1 MAIFLATFTRM
12 FWKKKDNSMQNLNNE
27 EVKSN
32 DINGSPESL
41 ANQTEELTEVK
52 NETEINAVPET
63 QEVPTPE
70 ELMKAEIDQLNDK
83 YIRLFAE
90 FDNYKRRT
98 AKERLELFST
108 ANKETILALL
118 PVLDDF
124 ERAMKAFQN
133 TTEGTSLKEGVE
145 LIYNKFN
152 HIMQSK
158 GVKPMESIGQPFNID
173 FHEAITNI
181 PAPTEEQK
189 GKVIDEV
196 EKGYFLND
204 KVVRFAKVVVGE

>member
-1 MAIFLATFTRM
+1 MNEQDV
-12 FWKKKDNSMQNLNNE
+12 KNEQQQQNNVSESDNLNNGQHPQNTE
-27 EVKSN
+27 EVSAVN
-32 DINGSPESL
+32 DS
-41 ANQTEELTEVK
+41 TENNAGDSTE
-52 NETEINAVPET
+52 TS
-63 QEVPTPE
+63 PTPE
-70 ELMKAEIDQLNDK
+70 ELMKQEIDQLNDK

-98 AKERLELFST
+98 AKERLDLMGS
-108 ANKETILALL
+108 ANKETVVSML

-124 ERAMKAFQN
+124 ERAFKAFEN
-133 TTEGTSLKEGVE
+133 ANDVTALKEGVE
-145 LIYNKFN
+145 LIFTKFKN
-152 HIMQSK
+152 IMVSK

-181 PAPTEEQK
+181 PAPSEELK
-189 GKVIDEV
+189 GKVVDEV

>member
-1 MAIFLATFTRM
+1 M
-12 FWKKKDNSMQNLNNE
+12 FWKKKDMNEQDVKNEQQQQNDVSGSDNLNNGQQPHNTE
-27 EVKSN
+27 EVSAVN
-32 DINGSPESL
+32 DS
-41 ANQTEELTEVK
+41 TE
-52 NETEINAVPET
+52 NNAGDSAETS
-63 QEVPTPE
+63 PTPE
-70 ELMKAEIDQLNDK
+70 ELMKQEIDQLNDK

-98 AKERLELFST
+98 AKERLDLMGS
-108 ANKETILALL
+108 ANKETVVSML

-124 ERAMKAFQN
+124 ERAFKAFEN
-133 TTEGTSLKEGVE
+133 ANDVTALKEGVE
-145 LIYNKFN
+145 LIFTKFKN
-152 HIMQSK
+152 IMVSK

-181 PAPTEEQK
+181 PAPSEELK

>member
-1 MAIFLATFTRM
+1 MNEQDV
-12 FWKKKDNSMQNLNNE
+12 KNEQQQQNDVSGSENLNNGQQPHNTE
-27 EVKSN
+27 EVSAVN
-32 DINGSPESL
+32 DS
-41 ANQTEELTEVK
+41 TE
-52 NETEINAVPET
+52 NNADDSAETS
-63 QEVPTPE
+63 PTPE
-70 ELMKAEIDQLNDK
+70 ELMKQEIDQLNDK

-98 AKERLELFST
+98 AKERLDLMGS
-108 ANKETILALL
+108 ANKETVVSML

-124 ERAMKAFQN
+124 ERAFKAFEN
-133 TTEGTSLKEGVE
+133 ANDVTALKEGVE
-145 LIYNKFN
+145 LIFTKFKN
-152 HIMQSK
+152 IMVSK

-181 PAPTEEQK
+181 PAPSEELK

>member
-1 MAIFLATFTRM
+1 M
-12 FWKKKDNSMQNLNNE
+12 FWKKKDMNEQDVKNEQQQQNDVSGSENLNNGQQPHNTE
-27 EVKSN
+27 EVSAVN
-32 DINGSPESL
+32 DS
-41 ANQTEELTEVK
+41 TE
-52 NETEINAVPET
+52 NNADDSAETS
-63 QEVPTPE
+63 PTPE
-70 ELMKAEIDQLNDK
+70 ELMKQEIDQLNDK

-98 AKERLELFST
+98 AKERLDLMGS
-108 ANKETILALL
+108 ANKETVVSML

-124 ERAMKAFQN
+124 ERAFKAFEN
-133 TTEGTSLKEGVE
+133 ANDVTASKEGVE
-145 LIYNKFN
+145 LIFTKFKN
-152 HIMQSK
+152 IMVSK

-181 PAPTEEQK
+181 PAPSEELK

>member
-1 MAIFLATFTRM
+1 M
-12 FWKKKDNSMQNLNNE
+12 FWKKKDMNEQDVKNEQQQQNDVSGSDNLNNGQQPHNTE
-27 EVKSN
+27 EVSAVN
-32 DINGSPESL
+32 DS
-41 ANQTEELTEVK
+41 TE
-52 NETEINAVPET
+52 NNADDSAETS
-63 QEVPTPE
+63 PTPE
-70 ELMKAEIDQLNDK
+70 ELMKQEIDQLNDK

-98 AKERLELFST
+98 AKERLDLMGS
-108 ANKETILALL
+108 ANKETVVSML

-124 ERAMKAFQN
+124 ERAFKAFEN
-133 TTEGTSLKEGVE
+133 ANDVTALKEGVE
-145 LIYNKFN
+145 LIFTKFKN
-152 HIMQSK
+152 IMVSK
-158 GVKPMESIGQPFNID
+158 GVKPIESIGQPFNID

-181 PAPTEEQK
+181 PAPSEELK

>member
-1 MAIFLATFTRM
+1 MNEQDVKNEQQQQNDVSGR
-12 FWKKKDNSMQNLNNE
+12 DNLNNGQQPHNTE
-27 EVKSN
+27 EVSAVN
-32 DINGSPESL
+32 DS
-41 ANQTEELTEVK
+41 TE
-52 NETEINAVPET
+52 NNAGDSAETS
-63 QEVPTPE
+63 PTPE
-70 ELMKAEIDQLNDK
+70 ELMKQEIDQLNDK

-98 AKERLELFST
+98 AKERLDLMGS
-108 ANKETILALL
+108 ANKETVVSML

-124 ERAMKAFQN
+124 ERAFKAFEN
-133 TTEGTSLKEGVE
+133 ANDVSALKEGVE
-145 LIYNKFN
+145 LIFTKFKN
-152 HIMQSK
+152 IMVSK

-181 PAPTEEQK
+181 PAPSEELK

>member
-1 MAIFLATFTRM
+1 M
-12 FWKKKDNSMQNLNNE
+12 E
-27 EVKSN
+27 
-32 DINGSPESL
+32 GSSSPL
-41 ANQTEELTEVK
+41 PNQTEELTEVK
-52 NETEINAVPET
+52 NETEINSAPEV
-63 QEVPTPE
+63 QVVQTPE
-70 ELMKAEIDQLNDK
+70 ELMKAEIEQLNDK

-98 AKERLELFST
+98 AKERLELFSM
-108 ANKETILALL
+108 ANRETILALL

-133 TTEGTSLKEGVE
+133 TAEAASLKEGVE
-145 LIYNKFN
+145 LIYTKFN
-152 HIMQSK
+152 QIMQSK

-181 PAPTEEQK
+181 SAPSEDMK

>member
-1 MAIFLATFTRM
+1 MNEQDV
-12 FWKKKDNSMQNLNNE
+12 KNEQQQQNDVSGSDNLNNGQQPHNTE
-27 EVKSN
+27 EVSAVN
-32 DINGSPESL
+32 DS
-41 ANQTEELTEVK
+41 TE
-52 NETEINAVPET
+52 NNADDSAETS
-63 QEVPTPE
+63 PTPE
-70 ELMKAEIDQLNDK
+70 ELMKQEIDQLNDK

-98 AKERLELFST
+98 AKERLDLMGS
-108 ANKETILALL
+108 ANKETVVSML

-124 ERAMKAFQN
+124 ERGFKAFEN
-133 TTEGTSLKEGVE
+133 ANDVSALKEGVE
-145 LIYNKFN
+145 LIFTKFKN
-152 HIMQSK
+152 IMVSK

-181 PAPTEEQK
+181 PAPSEELK

>member
-1 MAIFLATFTRM
+1 MNEQDV
-12 FWKKKDNSMQNLNNE
+12 KNEQQQQNNVSGSDNLNNGQQPHNTE
-27 EVKSN
+27 EVSAVN
-32 DINGSPESL
+32 DS
-41 ANQTEELTEVK
+41 TE
-52 NETEINAVPET
+52 NNAGDSAETS
-63 QEVPTPE
+63 PTPE
-70 ELMKAEIDQLNDK
+70 ELMKQEIDQLNDK

-98 AKERLELFST
+98 AKERLDLMGS
-108 ANKETILALL
+108 ANKETVVSML

-124 ERAMKAFQN
+124 ERAFKAFEN
-133 TTEGTSLKEGVE
+133 ANDVTALKEGVE
-145 LIYNKFN
+145 LIYTKFKN
-152 HIMQSK
+152 IMVSK

-181 PAPTEEQK
+181 PAPSEELK

>member
-1 MAIFLATFTRM
+1 MNEQDV
-12 FWKKKDNSMQNLNNE
+12 KNEQQQQNDVSGSDNLNNGQQPHNTE
-27 EVKSN
+27 EVSAVN
-32 DINGSPESL
+32 DS
-41 ANQTEELTEVK
+41 TE
-52 NETEINAVPET
+52 NNADDSAETS
-63 QEVPTPE
+63 PTPE
-70 ELMKAEIDQLNDK
+70 ELMKQEIDQLNDK

-98 AKERLELFST
+98 AKERLDLMGS
-108 ANKETILALL
+108 ANKETVVSML

-124 ERAMKAFQN
+124 ERAFKAFEN
-133 TTEGTSLKEGVE
+133 ANDVTALKEGVE
-145 LIYNKFN
+145 LIFTKFKN
-152 HIMQSK
+152 IMVSK

-181 PAPTEEQK
+181 PAPSEELK
-189 GKVIDEV
+189 GKVVDEV

>member
-1 MAIFLATFTRM
+1 MNEQDV
-12 FWKKKDNSMQNLNNE
+12 KNEQQQQNDVSGSDNLNNGQQPHNTE
-27 EVKSN
+27 EVSAVN
-32 DINGSPESL
+32 DS
-41 ANQTEELTEVK
+41 TE
-52 NETEINAVPET
+52 NNAGDSAETS
-63 QEVPTPE
+63 PTPE
-70 ELMKAEIDQLNDK
+70 ELMKQEIDQLNDK

-98 AKERLELFST
+98 AKERLDLMGS
-108 ANKETILALL
+108 ANKETVVSML

-124 ERAMKAFQN
+124 ERAFKAFEN
-133 TTEGTSLKEGVE
+133 ANDVTALKEGVE
-145 LIYNKFN
+145 LIYTKFKN
-152 HIMQSK
+152 IMVSK
-158 GVKPMESIGQPFNID
+158 GVKPIESIGQPFNID

-181 PAPTEEQK
+181 PAPSEELK

>member
-1 MAIFLATFTRM
+1 MNEQDV
-12 FWKKKDNSMQNLNNE
+12 KNEQQQQNDVSGSDNLNNGQQPHNTE
-27 EVKSN
+27 EVSAVN
-32 DINGSPESL
+32 DS
-41 ANQTEELTEVK
+41 TE
-52 NETEINAVPET
+52 NNADDSAETS
-63 QEVPTPE
+63 PTPE
-70 ELMKAEIDQLNDK
+70 ELMKQEIDQLNDK

-98 AKERLELFST
+98 AKERLDLMGS
-108 ANKETILALL
+108 ANKETVVSML

-124 ERAMKAFQN
+124 ERAFKAFEN
-133 TTEGTSLKEGVE
+133 ANDVTALKEGVE
-145 LIYNKFN
+145 LIFTKFKN
-152 HIMQSK
+152 IMVSK
-158 GVKPMESIGQPFNID
+158 GVKPIESIGQPFNID

-181 PAPTEEQK
+181 PAPSEELK

>member
-1 MAIFLATFTRM
+1 MAIFLATFGRM

-27 EVKSN
+27 DIKSN
-32 DINGSPESL
+32 EVEGSSSPL
-41 ANQTEELTEVK
+41 PNQTEELTEVK
-52 NETEINAVPET
+52 NETEINSAPEV
-63 QEVPTPE
+63 QVVQTPE
-70 ELMKAEIDQLNDK
+70 ELMKAEIEQLNDK

-98 AKERLELFST
+98 AKERLELFSM
-108 ANKETILALL
+108 ANRETILALL

-133 TTEGTSLKEGVE
+133 TAEAASLKEGVE
-145 LIYNKFN
+145 LIYTKFN
-152 HIMQSK
+152 QIMQSK

-181 PAPTEEQK
+181 SAPSEDMK

>member
-1 MAIFLATFTRM
+1 MGNEVN
-12 FWKKKDNSMQNLNNE
+12 KNE
-27 EVKSN
+27 EALTN
-32 DINGSPESL
+32 
-41 ANQTEELTEVK
+41 AAEELTEIT
-52 NETEINAVPET
+52 NETGTNSDKPE
-63 QEVPTPE
+63 QPIQTPE

-108 ANKETILALL
+108 ANRETILALL
-118 PVLDDF
+118 PVMDDF
-124 ERAMKAFQN
+124 ERAFKAMQN
-133 TTEGTSLKEGVE
+133 ADEASAVREGME
-145 LIYNKFN
+145 LIYNKFKS
-152 HIMQSK
+152 IMQSK

-181 PAPTEEQK
+181 PAPTEDLK

>member
-1 MAIFLATFTRM
+1 M

-27 EVKSN
+27 DIKSN
-32 DINGSPESL
+32 EVEGSSSPL
-41 ANQTEELTEVK
+41 PNQTEELTEVK
-52 NETEINAVPET
+52 NETEINSAPEV
-63 QEVPTPE
+63 QVVQTPE
-70 ELMKAEIDQLNDK
+70 ELMKAEIEQLNDK

-98 AKERLELFST
+98 AKERLELFSM
-108 ANKETILALL
+108 ANRETILALL

-133 TTEGTSLKEGVE
+133 TAEAASLKEGVE
-145 LIYNKFN
+145 LIYTKFN
-152 HIMQSK
+152 QIMQSK

-181 PAPTEEQK
+181 SAPSEDMK

>member
-1 MAIFLATFTRM
+1 MNEQDV
-12 FWKKKDNSMQNLNNE
+12 KNEQQQQNDVSGSDNLNNGQQPHNTE
-27 EVKSN
+27 EVSAVN
-32 DINGSPESL
+32 DS
-41 ANQTEELTEVK
+41 TE
-52 NETEINAVPET
+52 NNAGDSAEIS
-63 QEVPTPE
+63 PTPE
-70 ELMKAEIDQLNDK
+70 ELMKQEIDQLNDK

-98 AKERLELFST
+98 AKERLDLMGS
-108 ANKETILALL
+108 ANKETVVSML

-124 ERAMKAFQN
+124 ERAFKAFEN
-133 TTEGTSLKEGVE
+133 ANDVTALKEGVE
-145 LIYNKFN
+145 LIFTKFKN
-152 HIMQSK
+152 IMVSK

-181 PAPTEEQK
+181 PAPSEELK

>member
-1 MAIFLATFTRM
+1 MNEQDV
-12 FWKKKDNSMQNLNNE
+12 KNEQQQQNNVSDSDNLNNGQQPQNTE
-27 EVKSN
+27 EVSAVN
-32 DINGSPESL
+32 DS
-41 ANQTEELTEVK
+41 TENNAGDSTE
-52 NETEINAVPET
+52 TS
-63 QEVPTPE
+63 PTPE
-70 ELMKAEIDQLNDK
+70 ELMKQEIDQLNDK

-98 AKERLELFST
+98 AKERLDLMGS
-108 ANKETILALL
+108 ANKETVVSML

-124 ERAMKAFQN
+124 ERAFKAFEN
-133 TTEGTSLKEGVE
+133 ANDVTALKEGVE
-145 LIYNKFN
+145 LIFTKFKN
-152 HIMQSK
+152 IMVSK

-181 PAPTEEQK
+181 PAPSEELK
-189 GKVIDEV
+189 GKVVDEV

>member
-1 MAIFLATFTRM
+1 MNDQNVKNDQKPQDTAVDTELNKSAA
-12 FWKKKDNSMQNLNNE
+12 DNQMHMQ
-27 EVKSN
+27 
-32 DINGSPESL
+32 
-41 ANQTEELTEVK
+41 AEELTATDNKTENNAGQEEEVSLS
-52 NETEINAVPET
+52 
-63 QEVPTPE
+63 PE
-70 ELMKAEIDQLNDK
+70 ELLKQEINQLNDK

-98 AKERLELFST
+98 AKERLELIGS
-108 ANKETILALL
+108 ANKETVVAML

-124 ERAMKAFQN
+124 ERALKSIDSATDVQA
-133 TTEGTSLKEGVE
+133 LKEGVD
-145 LIYNKFN
+145 LIYNKFKS
-152 HIMQSK
+152 ILVSK
-158 GVKPMESIGQPFNID
+158 GIKPMESVGQPFHID

-181 PAPTEEQK
+181 PAPSEDMK

>member
-1 MAIFLATFTRM
+1 M
-12 FWKKKDNSMQNLNNE
+12 FWKKKDMNEQDVKNEQQQQNDVSGSENLNNGQQPHNTE
-27 EVKSN
+27 EVSAVN
-32 DINGSPESL
+32 DS
-41 ANQTEELTEVK
+41 TE
-52 NETEINAVPET
+52 NNADDSAETS
-63 QEVPTPE
+63 PTPE
-70 ELMKAEIDQLNDK
+70 ELMKQEIDQLNDK

-98 AKERLELFST
+98 AKERLDLMGS
-108 ANKETILALL
+108 ANKETVVSML

-124 ERAMKAFQN
+124 ERAFKAFEN
-133 TTEGTSLKEGVE
+133 ANDVTALKEGVE
-145 LIYNKFN
+145 LIFTKFKN
-152 HIMQSK
+152 IMVSK

-181 PAPTEEQK
+181 PAPSEELK

>member
-1 MAIFLATFTRM
+1 MNEQDV
-12 FWKKKDNSMQNLNNE
+12 KNEQQQQNDVSGSDNLNNGQQPHNTE
-27 EVKSN
+27 EVSAVN
-32 DINGSPESL
+32 DS
-41 ANQTEELTEVK
+41 TE
-52 NETEINAVPET
+52 NNAGDSAETS
-63 QEVPTPE
+63 PTPE
-70 ELMKAEIDQLNDK
+70 ELMKQEIDQLNDK

-98 AKERLELFST
+98 AKERLDLMGS
-108 ANKETILALL
+108 ANKETVVSML

-124 ERAMKAFQN
+124 ERAFKAFEN
-133 TTEGTSLKEGVE
+133 ANDVTALKEGVE
-145 LIYNKFN
+145 LIFTKFKN
-152 HIMQSK
+152 IMVSK

-181 PAPTEEQK
+181 PAPSEELK

>member
-1 MAIFLATFTRM
+1 M
-12 FWKKKDNSMQNLNNE
+12 NE
-27 EVKSN
+27 Q
-32 DINGSPESL
+32 D
-41 ANQTEELTEVK
+41 VK
-52 NETEINAVPET
+52 NEQQQQNNLSESDNLKNGQQPQNTEEVSALNDSTENNAGDSAET
-63 QEVPTPE
+63 SPTPE
-70 ELMKAEIDQLNDK
+70 ELMKQEIDQLNDK

-98 AKERLELFST
+98 AKERLDLMGS
-108 ANKETILALL
+108 ANKETVVSML

-124 ERAMKAFQN
+124 ERAFKAFEN
-133 TTEGTSLKEGVE
+133 ANDVTALKEGVE
-145 LIYNKFN
+145 LIFTKFKN
-152 HIMQSK
+152 IMVSK
-158 GVKPMESIGQPFNID
+158 GVKAMDSIGQPFNID

-181 PAPTEEQK
+181 PAPSEELK

>member
-1 MAIFLATFTRM
+1 MNEQDV
-12 FWKKKDNSMQNLNNE
+12 KNEQQQQNDVSGSDNLNNGQQPHNTE
-27 EVKSN
+27 EVSAVN
-32 DINGSPESL
+32 DS
-41 ANQTEELTEVK
+41 TE
-52 NETEINAVPET
+52 NNADDSAETS
-63 QEVPTPE
+63 PTPE
-70 ELMKAEIDQLNDK
+70 ELMKQEIDQLNDK

-98 AKERLELFST
+98 AKERLDLMGS
-108 ANKETILALL
+108 ANKETVVSML

-124 ERAMKAFQN
+124 ERAFKAFEN
-133 TTEGTSLKEGVE
+133 ANDVTALKEGVE
-145 LIYNKFN
+145 LIFTKFKN
-152 HIMQSK
+152 IMVSK

-181 PAPTEEQK
+181 PAPSEELK

>member
-1 MAIFLATFTRM
+1 M
-12 FWKKKDNSMQNLNNE
+12 FWKKKDMNEQDVKNEQQQQNDVSGSDNLNNGQQPHNTE
-27 EVKSN
+27 EVSAVN
-32 DINGSPESL
+32 DS
-41 ANQTEELTEVK
+41 TE
-52 NETEINAVPET
+52 NNADDSAETS
-63 QEVPTPE
+63 PTPE
-70 ELMKAEIDQLNDK
+70 ELMKQEIDQLNDK

-98 AKERLELFST
+98 AKERLDLMGS
-108 ANKETILALL
+108 ANKETVVSML

-124 ERAMKAFQN
+124 ERAFKAFEN
-133 TTEGTSLKEGVE
+133 ANDVTALKEGVE
-145 LIYNKFN
+145 LIFTKFKN
-152 HIMQSK
+152 IMVSK

-181 PAPTEEQK
+181 PAPSEELK

>member
-1 MAIFLATFTRM
+1 MNEQDV
-12 FWKKKDNSMQNLNNE
+12 KNEQQQQNDVSGSENLNNGQQPHNTE
-27 EVKSN
+27 EVSAVN
-32 DINGSPESL
+32 DS
-41 ANQTEELTEVK
+41 TE
-52 NETEINAVPET
+52 NNAGDSAETS
-63 QEVPTPE
+63 PTPE
-70 ELMKAEIDQLNDK
+70 ELLKQEIDQLNDK

-98 AKERLELFST
+98 AKERLDLMGS
-108 ANKETILALL
+108 ANKETVVSML

-124 ERAMKAFQN
+124 ERAFKAFEN
-133 TTEGTSLKEGVE
+133 ANDVTALKEGVE
-145 LIYNKFN
+145 LIFTKFKN
-152 HIMQSK
+152 IMVSK

-173 FHEAITNI
+173 FHEAITNV
-181 PAPTEEQK
+181 PAPSEELK

>member
-1 MAIFLATFTRM
+1 M
-12 FWKKKDNSMQNLNNE
+12 FWKKKDMNEQDVKNEQQQQNDVSGSDNLNNGQQPHNTE
-27 EVKSN
+27 EVSAVN
-32 DINGSPESL
+32 DS
-41 ANQTEELTEVK
+41 TE
-52 NETEINAVPET
+52 NNAGDSAETS
-63 QEVPTPE
+63 PTPE
-70 ELMKAEIDQLNDK
+70 ELMKQEIDQLNDK

-98 AKERLELFST
+98 AKERLDLMGS
-108 ANKETILALL
+108 ANKETVVSML

-124 ERAMKAFQN
+124 ERAFKAFEN
-133 TTEGTSLKEGVE
+133 ANDVTALKEGVE
-145 LIYNKFN
+145 LIYTKFKN
-152 HIMQSK
+152 IMVSK
-158 GVKPMESIGQPFNID
+158 GVKPIESIGQPFNID

-181 PAPTEEQK
+181 PAPSEELK

>member
-1 MAIFLATFTRM
+1 MNEQDV
-12 FWKKKDNSMQNLNNE
+12 KNEQQQQNDVSGSDNLNNGQQPHNTE
-27 EVKSN
+27 EVSAVN
-32 DINGSPESL
+32 DS
-41 ANQTEELTEVK
+41 TE
-52 NETEINAVPET
+52 NNAGDSAETS
-63 QEVPTPE
+63 PTPE
-70 ELMKAEIDQLNDK
+70 ELMKQEIDQLNDK

-98 AKERLELFST
+98 AKERLDLMGS
-108 ANKETILALL
+108 ANKETVVSML

-124 ERAMKAFQN
+124 ERAFKAFEN
-133 TTEGTSLKEGVE
+133 ANDVSALKEGVE
-145 LIYNKFN
+145 LIFTKFKN
-152 HIMQSK
+152 IMVSK

-181 PAPTEEQK
+181 PAPSEELK

>member
-1 MAIFLATFTRM
+1 MNEQDV
-12 FWKKKDNSMQNLNNE
+12 KNEQQQQNDVSGSDNLNNGQQPHNTE
-27 EVKSN
+27 EVSAVN
-32 DINGSPESL
+32 DS
-41 ANQTEELTEVK
+41 TE
-52 NETEINAVPET
+52 NNADDSAETS
-63 QEVPTPE
+63 PTPE
-70 ELMKAEIDQLNDK
+70 ELMKQEIDQLNDK

-98 AKERLELFST
+98 AKERLDLMGS
-108 ANKETILALL
+108 ANKETVVSML

-124 ERAMKAFQN
+124 ERAFKAFEN
-133 TTEGTSLKEGVE
+133 ANDVSALKEGVE
-145 LIYNKFN
+145 LIFTKFKN
-152 HIMQSK
+152 IMVSK

-181 PAPTEEQK
+181 PAPSEELK